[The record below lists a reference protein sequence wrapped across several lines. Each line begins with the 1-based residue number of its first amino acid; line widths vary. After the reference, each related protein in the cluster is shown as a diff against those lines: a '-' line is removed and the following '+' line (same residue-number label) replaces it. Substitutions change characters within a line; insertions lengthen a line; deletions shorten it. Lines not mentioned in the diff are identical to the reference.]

1 LGRRAAVTDR
11 FDALADRLAERVAD
25 RLVDL
30 LDGREHHRLL
40 TASEAAERLGRTPRW
55 VRVHADELGVVRLTD
70 GPRPRLYFR
79 AEEIERRRNG
89 QMADPPPSDSRGSSP
104 LGGPD

>member
-1 LGRRAAVTDR
+1 MTDR
-11 FDALADRLAERVAD
+11 FDALAARLAERVAE
-25 RLVDL
+25 RIAAM
-30 LDGREHHRLL
+30 LDERRPNRLL
-40 TASEAAERLGRTPRW
+40 TATEAAKCLGRTPKW

-89 QMADPPPSDSRGSSP
+89 
-104 LGGPD
+104 PDGRSAAIG